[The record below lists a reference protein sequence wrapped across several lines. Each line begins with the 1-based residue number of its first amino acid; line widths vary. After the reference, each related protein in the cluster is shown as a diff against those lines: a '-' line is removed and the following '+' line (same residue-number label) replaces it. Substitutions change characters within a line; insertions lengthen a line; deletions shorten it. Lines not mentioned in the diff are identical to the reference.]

1 MKKLFQKSI
10 ARQAMM
16 LMFDTG
22 LHNNFSNNM
31 YKVRN
36 SETDWLA

>member
-1 MKKLFQKSI
+1 
-10 ARQAMM
+10 MM

-22 LHNNFSNNM
+22 LYDNFSNNM